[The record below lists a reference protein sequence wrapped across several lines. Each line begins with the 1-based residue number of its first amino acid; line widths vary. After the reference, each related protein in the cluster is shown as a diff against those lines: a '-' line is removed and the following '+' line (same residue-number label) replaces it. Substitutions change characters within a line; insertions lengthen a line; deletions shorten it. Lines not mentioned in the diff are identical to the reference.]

1 MTENTMLC
9 AAFPAESRV
18 TAKMEFPAGVG
29 ASTLGG
35 FLTNFSDL
43 MQATSEVSG
52 FKVEVFCLRLELTG
66 TGFEVEFGV
75 VPTVQIGEGQE

>member
-1 MTENTMLC
+1 
-9 AAFPAESRV
+9 
-18 TAKMEFPAGVG
+18 MEFEAGVG

-35 FLTNFSDL
+35 FLTGFSEL
-43 MQATSEVSG
+43 MQATSEASG

-75 VPTVQIGEGQE
+75 VPTVQTVEAQG